1 MKRIGLLLLLVV
13 LASGSVWGEVVEI
26 PDLNHHSTEQDS
38 ITSADT
44 GYHTYNG
51 PYTGAGHLT
60 QYQTQ

>member
-13 LASGSVWGEVVEI
+13 WASGSVWGEVVEN
-26 PDLNHHSTEQDS
+26 PDPNHHSIEQDS

-44 GYHTYNG
+44 GYHTHNG
-51 PYTGAGHLT
+51 PDTGAGHLT